1 MTMVT
6 LRTRSTESV
15 TMVINN
21 TPVNCPYVSPC
32 FNSSKLLVTFFAPC
46 LQMIKCKFEQS
57 LNINRQK
64 YIYSLKDE
72 GLLLKIIFWRES
84 ADMSRFLS
92 KH

>member
-1 MTMVT
+1 M
-6 LRTRSTESV
+6 
-15 TMVINN
+15 
-21 TPVNCPYVSPC
+21 SPC
-32 FNSSKLLVTFFAPC
+32 FNSSKLLVTFFAPW

-84 ADMSRFLS
+84 ADMPRFLF
-92 KH
+92 KN